1 MEYFGA
7 EKNQRWTDEYMDG
20 PFDATDIITE
30 QWTIKDPH
38 INKTVYNRNSFM
50 K

>member
-7 EKNQRWTDEYMDG
+7 EKNQGWTDEYMDG

-30 QWTIKDPH
+30 
-38 INKTVYNRNSFM
+38 
-50 K
+50 